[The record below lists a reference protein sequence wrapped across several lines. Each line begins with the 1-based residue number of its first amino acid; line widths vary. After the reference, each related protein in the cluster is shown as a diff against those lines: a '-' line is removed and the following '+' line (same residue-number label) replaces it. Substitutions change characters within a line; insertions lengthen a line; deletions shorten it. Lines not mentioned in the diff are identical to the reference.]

1 MIFDYRYGM
10 ADIPI
15 FSSNAVLVLKITD
28 QDGKDYIYI
37 DSILVLNNILSQI

>member
-1 MIFDYRYGM
+1 M

-28 QDGKDYIYI
+28 QHGKDYIYI
-37 DSILVLNNILSQI
+37 DYQFYFKMAG